1 LYRDPCE
8 RFISTY
14 YALRIANNVIGD
26 TLDNFLNNFDTFMED
41 DTLKYIFAT
50 QTAHLGASKEAYST
64 AITYRNHASLNT
76 FLKTNWE
83 VTLPQVNLPNT
94 KPPCSFTGHA
104 CEFDLTTR
112 QKNRV
117 KEIYAE
123 DYNNGW
129 V

>member
-1 LYRDPCE
+1 
-8 RFISTY
+8 
-14 YALRIANNVIGD
+14 
-26 TLDNFLNNFDTFMED
+26 MED

-64 AITYRNHASLNT
+64 AITYRNYASLT
-76 FLKTNWE
+76 SFLTTNWA
-83 VTLPQVNLPNT
+83 VTLPQINLPNI

-112 QKNRV
+112 QKNKV